1 MANIYDDIAEG
12 KETSSSANVYDEI
25 ASGTPSPKPTKK
37 EPGLFERGRRVATE
51 AGVGG
56 LAGLVA
62 PELLTGLGAAASAFP
77 ATAPAGPPLFRAGQ
91 AARGIRGR
99 LGTGAAG
106 AFGGAVGETAGQA
119 AEAAGYSYPVEEAAR
134 FVGGMAGPSIIAEP
148 ARLLTK
154 AGGYGLSTLLNRM
167 TGLPVGTGLRT
178 IGQIA
183 EDKGIKELNLT
194 AQQQQ
199 FINDKLTAIRGGAES
214 FQPAKD
220 VFAMFRQ
227 GADNILRQ
235 SETQSADLERQAN
248 DLIAQA
254 QSQAGPASA
263 ETASR
268 ISRLQSQLNASADK
282 MRAGAETEANKLRDQ
297 AKKLAQA
304 VRDKAATQAP
314 ELRSRAEQEANSILA
329 TADQEANNII
339 NEAQRRVTKTEGVR
353 DRLGP
358 KMQKRIAA
366 VEQKTGELGE
376 KRKPSELG
384 GSIRQFFDDEF
395 TRLKG
400 IREDNVQTLKTAA
413 FEAAAAKERSGARY
427 QQTQAYGEAISKISN
442 IIKDSETGLL
452 NVGPDELK
460 GLTSIRDV
468 IKRGVANR
476 SKDEAGNEIFT
487 YTPLSFQAL
496 ENMRRQLRDRAFGLP
511 AEGYDAIGQQRAGDL
526 ATYIEKIQKEFGPGF
541 EKYLEQYKADSK
553 PLNDFKSKL
562 GQAILGKS
570 ETDFGKYS
578 TDAFT
583 LADKAFYSAGSVD
596 QLTKIAGPQAA
607 EQLAR
612 SFIANRIKGGS
623 AKEISS
629 VIQDRNISDWIGKF
643 PALEQELNNL
653 ARQAG
658 IAESVVKRRENLAGA
673 LRTQIRNLPT
683 EEGRK
688 AITLERKAERE
699 AGGVTR
705 KAETAAAKLERQA
718 VDLPPKIEERG
729 ERAAERVMSRAE
741 ADIAASAG
749 DVSKQASTLEREA
762 AAAQAARETEAGQRA
777 KPLTEKAGA
786 ITKEAQQK
794 ADLILGKT
802 VEPKRVADFLL
813 RGTRDEW
820 STIAPIISGTPGGKE
835 KLASAV
841 GQVIAD
847 RANQS
852 LKGAIADMKLM
863 ADNLVSSNLM
873 PKSEADKLIGK
884 LEEVFIMPI
893 DQATRTT
900 FTDRLI
906 RNAILG
912 YALPS
917 LENKGER
924 AGAALREATR

>member
-1 MANIYDDIAEG
+1 MATVPKEDIP
-12 KETSSSANVYDEI
+12 SNLVP
-25 ASGTPSPKPTKK
+25 ASDLPDTVQPSTPEKK
-37 EPGLFERGRRVATE
+37 QGFVERARKVATE

-56 LAGLVA
+56 LAGAFA
-62 PELLTGLGAAASAFP
+62 PEILTGLGGIAAAFP
-77 ATAPAGPPLFRAGQ
+77 VTAPAAPFLFGSGQ
-91 AARGIRGR
+91 ALRGAR
-99 LGTGAAG
+99 LGSAAAG

-119 AEAAGYSYPVEEAAR
+119 AEAAGAKPATAEAAR
-134 FVGGMAGPSIIAEP
+134 FAGGMLGPEAVTAP
-148 ARLLTK
+148 ARAVARTTGLT
-154 AGGYGLSTLLNRM
+154 GLLNRV
-167 TGLPVGTGLRT
+167 TGTPLGSALKT
-178 IGQIA
+178 IGSVA
-183 EDKGIKELNLT
+183 EERGVQELNLT
-194 AQQQQ
+194 KQQQQ
-199 FINDKLTAIRGGAES
+199 FINEKLNEIRGGGQS

-227 GADNILRQ
+227 GADSILRQ
-235 SETQSADLERQAN
+235 AETQSADLERQAN

-254 QSQAGPASA
+254 QAQAGPASA
-263 ETASR
+263 ETASK

-282 MRAGAETEANKLRDQ
+282 MRVGAETEANKLRDQ

-304 VRDKAATQAP
+304 VQDKAATQAP
-314 ELRSRAEQEANSILA
+314 ELRSRAEKEANSILA
-329 TADQEANNII
+329 AADQEANKIV

-376 KRKPSELG
+376 KKKPSELG
-384 GSIRQFFDDEF
+384 GSVRQFFEGEF
-395 TRLKG
+395 NRLKG
-400 IREDNVQTLKTAA
+400 VREGNVQTLKTAA
-413 FEAAAAKERSGARY
+413 FDEAAAKEKSGKRY
-427 QQTQAYGEAISKISN
+427 QETKAYKEAISLI
-442 IIKDSETGLL
+442 DSKVKNAETGLL
-452 NVGPDELK
+452 NVGPDELN
-460 GLTSIRDV
+460 GLTAIRDV
-468 IKRGVANR
+468 IRRGVGGEV
-476 SKDEAGNEIFT
+476 KDEAGNKTIT

-496 ENMRRQLRDRAFGLP
+496 ENMRRQLRDRSFGLP

-526 ATYIEKIQKEFGPGF
+526 ADSIEKIQREFSPRFG
-541 EKYLEQYKADSK
+541 KYLEQYKADSQ

-570 ETDFGKYS
+570 ETDFGKYA

-623 AKEISS
+623 AKEILS

-643 PALEQELNNL
+643 PAIEQELNNL
-653 ARQAG
+653 AQQAG
-658 IAESVVKRRENLAGA
+658 IVERVGKKRENLASALGA
-673 LRTQIRNLPT
+673 QIRNLPT
-683 EEGRK
+683 TEGRK
-688 AITLERKAERE
+688 ARTLEREGERQ

-729 ERAAERVMSRAE
+729 ERAAERLMGRTES
-741 ADIAASAG
+741 DITASAG
-749 DVSKQASTLEREA
+749 EVSKQAATLEKEA
-762 AAAQAARETEAGQRA
+762 ASAQAARETAAGERA
-777 KPLTEKAGA
+777 KPLTEQAGE
-786 ITKEAQQK
+786 ITKEAKKK

-813 RGTRDEW
+813 RGDRDEW
-820 STIAPIISGTPGGKE
+820 STIAPIIAGTPGGKE

-873 PKSEADKLIGK
+873 SKAEADKLIGK

-893 DQATRTT
+893 DEIMRTT
-900 FTDRLI
+900 LSQRLV
-906 RNAILG
+906 RNAIIG
-912 YALPS
+912 YAYP
-917 LENKGER
+917 GVER
-924 AGAALREATR
+924 AGEAVGEATK

>member
-1 MANIYDDIAEG
+1 MATVPKEDIPGNLVPASDLPKNLRTPEP
-12 KETSSSANVYDEI
+12 KEEDGF
-25 ASGTPSPKPTKK
+25 GT
-37 EPGLFERGRRVATE
+37 RVRKIATE

-56 LAGLVA
+56 LAGAFA
-62 PELLTGLGAAASAFP
+62 PEILTGLGAASAAFP
-77 ATAPAGPPLFRAGQ
+77 VTAPAAPFLFGSGQ
-91 AARGIRGR
+91 ALRGAR
-99 LGTGAAG
+99 LGSAAAG

-119 AEAAGYSYPVEEAAR
+119 AEAAGARPATAEAAR
-134 FVGGMAGPSIIAEP
+134 FAGGMLGPEAVTAP
-148 ARLLTK
+148 ARAVARTTGLT
-154 AGGYGLSTLLNRM
+154 GLLNRV
-167 TGLPVGTGLRT
+167 TGTPLGSALRT
-178 IGQIA
+178 IGSVA
-183 EDKGIKELNLT
+183 EERGVQELNLT
-194 AQQQQ
+194 KQQQQ
-199 FINDKLTAIRGGAES
+199 FINEKLNEIRGGGQS

-227 GADNILRQ
+227 GADSILRQ
-235 SETQSADLERQAN
+235 AETQSADLERQAN
-248 DLIAQA
+248 ELIAQA

-339 NEAQRRVTKTEGVR
+339 NKAQRRVTKTEGVR

-384 GSIRQFFDDEF
+384 GSIRQFFEGEF
-395 TRLKG
+395 NRLKG
-400 IREDNVQTLKTAA
+400 VREGNVQTLKTAA
-413 FEAAAAKERSGARY
+413 FDEAAAKERSGKRY
-427 QQTQAYGEAISKISN
+427 QETKAYKEAISLIDNKVKN
-442 IIKDSETGLL
+442 AETGLL

-468 IKRGVANR
+468 IRRGVAKR
-476 SKDEAGNEIFT
+476 SKDEAGNETVT

-526 ATYIEKIQKEFGPGF
+526 AESIERIQREFSPGF
-541 EKYLEQYKADSK
+541 GKYLEQYKADSQ

-570 ETDFGKYS
+570 ESDFGKYS
-578 TDAFT
+578 TDEFA

-596 QLTKIAGPQAA
+596 QLTKVAGPKAA

-623 AKEISS
+623 AKEILS

-653 ARQAG
+653 AQQAG
-658 IAESVVKRRENLAGA
+658 IVERVGRKRENFREA

-683 EEGRK
+683 TEGTK
-688 AITLERKAERE
+688 ARTLEKEAERE
-699 AGGVTR
+699 AGKITR
-705 KAETAAAKLERQA
+705 KAETAASKLERQA
-718 VDLPPKIEERG
+718 TELAPKIEERG
-729 ERAAERVMSRAE
+729 ERAAERLMGRTE
-741 ADIAASAG
+741 ADIAAGAG
-749 DVSKQASTLEREA
+749 EVSKEAARLEREA
-762 AAAQAARETEAGQRA
+762 AAAQAAREAEAGGLA

-813 RGTRDEW
+813 RGTREEW

-852 LKGAIADMKLM
+852 LKGAISDMKLM

-873 PKSEADKLIGK
+873 SKAEADKLIGK

-893 DQATRTT
+893 DEIMRTT
-900 FTDRLI
+900 LSQRLI
-906 RNAILG
+906 RNAIIG
-912 YALPS
+912 YAYP
-917 LENKGER
+917 GVER
-924 AGAALREATR
+924 AGEAVGEATR

>member
-1 MANIYDDIAEG
+1 MATVPKEDIPSNLVPASDLPQNFRTPEP
-12 KETSSSANVYDEI
+12 KDED
-25 ASGTPSPKPTKK
+25 SFGTRARK
-37 EPGLFERGRRVATE
+37 VATE
-51 AGVGG
+51 ALVGG
-56 LAGLVA
+56 GAGYFA
-62 PELLTGLGAAASAFP
+62 PEIMTGLGAAASAFP
-77 ATAPAGPPLFRAGQ
+77 ATAPAGRALFEIGRAT
-91 AARGIRGR
+91 RGAR
-99 LGTGAAG
+99 LGSATAG
-106 AFGGAVGETAGQA
+106 AFGGAASEVVGQGTK
-119 AEAAGYSYPVEEAAR
+119 AAGYSEPVEQAAR
-134 FVGGMAGPSIIAEP
+134 FVSGLAGPSIIAEP
-148 ARLLTK
+148 ARLLTNRF
-154 AGGYGLSTLLNRM
+154 GYGLASLINRG
-167 TGLPVGTGLRT
+167 TGLPIGTGLRT

-183 EDKGIKELNLT
+183 SEKGVKELNLT

-227 GADNILRQ
+227 GANSILRQ
-235 SETQSADLERQAN
+235 AETQSADLERQAN

-304 VRDKAATQAP
+304 VRDKADTQAP

-339 NEAQRRVTKTEGVR
+339 NEAQEGVR

-384 GSIRQFFDDEF
+384 GSIRQFFEGEF
-395 TRLKG
+395 NRLKG
-400 IREDNVQTLKTAA
+400 VREGNVQTLKTAA
-413 FEAAAAKERSGARY
+413 FDEAAAKERSGKRY
-427 QQTQAYGEAISKISN
+427 QETKAYKEAISLIDNKVRN
-442 IIKDSETGLL
+442 AETGLL

-460 GLTSIRDV
+460 GLTAIRDV
-468 IKRGVANR
+468 IRRGVG
-476 SKDEAGNEIFT
+476 KQGVDEAGNPTVT

-511 AEGYDAIGQQRAGDL
+511 AEGYDAIAQQRAGDL
-526 ATYIEKIQKEFGPGF
+526 ADSIEKIQREFSPGF
-541 EKYLEQYKADSK
+541 GKYLEQYKADSQ

-570 ETDFGKYS
+570 ESDFGKYS
-578 TDAFT
+578 TDEFA

-596 QLTKIAGPQAA
+596 QLTKVAGPKAA

-623 AKEISS
+623 AKEILS

-653 ARQAG
+653 AQQAG
-658 IAESVVKRRENLAGA
+658 IVERVGTKRGKLAAA
-673 LRTQIRNLPT
+673 LRTQISNLPT
-683 EEGRK
+683 QEGTK
-688 AITLERKAERE
+688 ARTLEREAERK
-699 AGGVTR
+699 AGSITR
-705 KAETAAAKLERQA
+705 KAETAASKLERQA
-718 VDLPPKIEERG
+718 ENLPPKIEERG
-729 ERAAERVMSRAE
+729 ERAAERVMGRTE
-741 ADIAASAG
+741 ADITAG
-749 DVSKQASTLEREA
+749 AGQVSKEASRLKTEA
-762 AAAQAARETEAGQRA
+762 ADVQAALEEEAKKRA
-777 KPLTEKAGA
+777 KPLTEQAGE
-786 ITKEAQQK
+786 ITKEAKKK

-813 RGTRDEW
+813 RGDRDEW
-820 STIAPIISGTPGGKE
+820 STIAPIIAGTPGGKE

-873 PKSEADKLIGK
+873 SKAEADKLIGK
-884 LEEVFIMPI
+884 LEEVFVMPI
-893 DQATRTT
+893 DEATRTT

-906 RNAILG
+906 RNAIITV
-912 YALPS
+912 YPMAES
-917 LENKGER
+917 AGEKV
-924 AGAALREATR
+924 GEATR

>member
-1 MANIYDDIAEG
+1 MALKFE
-12 KETSSSANVYDEI
+12 DEPSKKS
-25 ASGTPSPKPTKK
+25 SGTLKFDEPRKELPAGPIDE
-37 EPGLFERGRRVATE
+37 EPGILERGRKVLTE

-56 LAGLVA
+56 LAGAFA
-62 PELLTGLGAAASAFP
+62 PEILTGLGGIAAAFP
-77 ATAPAGPPLFRAGQ
+77 VTAPAAPFLFGSGQ
-91 AARGIRGR
+91 ALRGAR
-99 LGTGAAG
+99 LGSAAAG

-119 AEAAGYSYPVEEAAR
+119 TEAAGYGTGAQEAAR
-134 FVGGMAGPSIIAEP
+134 FAGGMLGPEAVTAP
-148 ARLLTK
+148 ARAVART
-154 AGGYGLSTLLNRM
+154 
-167 TGLPVGTGLRT
+167 TGLTGLINRVTGTPLGSALRT
-178 IGQIA
+178 IGSVA
-183 EDKGIKELNLT
+183 EEKGIKELNLT

-235 SETQSADLERQAN
+235 AETQSSDLQRQAN

-254 QSQAGPASA
+254 QAQAGPASA

-268 ISRLQSQLNASADK
+268 ISRLQSQFNASADK

-314 ELRSRAEQEANSILA
+314 ELRTQADKEATAILT
-329 TADQEANNII
+329 TADQEASRIVND
-339 NEAQRRVTKTEGVR
+339 AQQRVTRMQGLR
-353 DRLGP
+353 DRLGESA
-358 KMQKRIAA
+358 KGRAAA
-366 VEQKTGELGE
+366 VQEKTGAVGE
-376 KRKPSELG
+376 KQKPSDLG
-384 GSIRQFFDDEF
+384 GSIRQFFEGEF
-395 TRLKG
+395 NRLKG
-400 IREDNVQTLKTAA
+400 VREGNVQKLKTAA
-413 FEAAAAKERSGARY
+413 FDEAASKEKSGKRY
-427 QQTQAYGEAISKISN
+427 QETKAYKEAISLIDNKVRN
-442 IIKDSETGLL
+442 AETGLL

-460 GLTSIRDV
+460 GLTAIRDV
-468 IKRGVANR
+468 IRRGVGKQG
-476 SKDEAGNEIFT
+476 KDEAGNPT
-487 YTPLSFQAL
+487 VSYSPLSFQAL

-526 ATYIEKIQKEFGPGF
+526 AESIERIQREFSPGF
-541 EKYLEQYKADSK
+541 GKYLEQYKADSQ

-570 ETDFGKYS
+570 ESDFGKYA
-578 TDAFT
+578 TDEFA

-596 QLTKIAGPQAA
+596 QLTKIAGPQAT

-612 SFIANRIKGGS
+612 SFLANRIKAGS
-623 AKEISS
+623 PKEISS
-629 VIQDRNISDWIGKF
+629 VIQDKNISDWIGKF
-643 PALEQELNNL
+643 PALEQELNTL
-653 ARQAG
+653 AQQVGIVERVGKKRGKLAESLRTEIGTLPTAAGRQA
-658 IAESVVKRRENLAGA
+658 ETLASRA
-673 LRTQIRNLPT
+673 
-683 EEGRK
+683 
-688 AITLERKAERE
+688 ARE

-705 KAETAAAKLERQA
+705 KAETAASKLERQA
-718 VDLPPKIEERG
+718 TDLPPKIEERG
-729 ERAAERVMSRAE
+729 QRAAERVLGRTE
-741 ADIAASAG
+741 ADITAG
-749 DVSKQASTLEREA
+749 AGEVSKQAATLEKDA
-762 AAAQAARETEAGQRA
+762 AAAQAARESEAGGLA

-786 ITKEAQQK
+786 VTKEAQQK

-802 VEPKRVADFLL
+802 VEPKRVSDFLL

-852 LKGAIADMKLM
+852 LKGALSDMKLL

-873 PKSEADKLIGK
+873 SQAESQKLIDKLQ
-884 LEEVFIMPI
+884 EVFVMPI
-893 DQATRTT
+893 DEVMRTT
-900 FTDRLI
+900 LSQRLI

-912 YALPS
+912 YALP
-917 LENKGER
+917 GAER
-924 AGAALREATR
+924 AGEKIGEMMQ

>member
-12 KETSSSANVYDEI
+12 KATSSSSNVYDEI
-25 ASGTPSPKPTKK
+25 ASVPSSPKSTKQ
-37 EPGLFERGRRVATE
+37 EPGIMERGRRVFTE

-56 LAGLVA
+56 LAGAFA
-62 PELLTGLGAAASAFP
+62 PEILTGLGAAASAFP
-77 ATAPAGPPLFRAGQ
+77 ATAPAGQPLFRAGQ
-91 AARGIRGR
+91 AARNLRGR

-183 EDKGIKELNLT
+183 EDKGVKELNLT

-199 FINDKLTAIRGGAES
+199 FINDKLNSIRGGAES

-220 VFAMFRQ
+220 VFVMFRQ

-235 SETQSADLERQAN
+235 AETQSADLQRQAN

-254 QSQAGPASA
+254 QAQAGPASA

-268 ISRLQSQLNASADK
+268 ISRLQSQFNASADK
-282 MRAGAETEANKLRDQ
+282 MRAGAETEANKLKDQ

-314 ELRSRAEQEANSILA
+314 ELRSRAEQEANSILS
-329 TADQEANNII
+329 TADQEASKIVND
-339 NEAQRRVTKTEGVR
+339 AQQRVTRMQGLR
-353 DRLGP
+353 DRLGESA
-358 KMQKRIAA
+358 KGRSAA
-366 VEQKTGELGE
+366 VQEKTGAVGEKQKT
-376 KRKPSELG
+376 SDLG
-384 GSIRQFFDDEF
+384 GSIRQFFDGEF
-395 TRLKG
+395 NRLKG
-400 IREDNVQTLKTAA
+400 VREGNVQKLKTAA
-413 FEAAAAKERSGARY
+413 FDEAAAKEKSGKRY
-427 QQTQAYGEAISKISN
+427 QETKAYKEAISLIDNKVRN
-442 IIKDSETGLL
+442 AETGLL

-460 GLTSIRDV
+460 GLTAIRDV
-468 IKRGVANR
+468 IRRGVG
-476 SKDEAGNEIFT
+476 KQGVDEAGNPTVT

-526 ATYIEKIQKEFGPGF
+526 AESIEKIQREFSPGF
-541 EKYLEQYKADSK
+541 GKYLEQYKADSQ

-570 ETDFGKYS
+570 DSDFGKYA
-578 TDAFT
+578 TDEFA

-612 SFIANRIKGGS
+612 SFLANRIKGGS
-623 AKEISS
+623 PKEISS
-629 VIQDRNISDWIGKF
+629 VIQDKNISDWIGKF
-643 PALEQELNNL
+643 PSLEQELNIL
-653 ARQAG
+653 AQQAG
-658 IAESVVKRRENLAGA
+658 IVERVGKKRGKLAES
-673 LRTQIRNLPT
+673 LRTEIGTLPT
-683 EEGRK
+683 AAGRQ
-688 AITLERKAERE
+688 AETLASRAARE

-718 VDLPPKIEERG
+718 TDLPPKIEERG
-729 ERAAERVMSRAE
+729 QRAAERVMGRTE
-741 ADIAASAG
+741 ADIAAGSG
-749 DVSKQASTLEREA
+749 EVSKEAARLEREA
-762 AAAQAARETEAGQRA
+762 AAAQAARESEAGGLA

-786 ITKEAQQK
+786 VTKEAQQK
-794 ADLILGKT
+794 ADLILGKS

-813 RGTRDEW
+813 RGTREEW
-820 STIAPIISGTPGGKE
+820 STIAPIIAGTPGGKE

-852 LKGAIADMKLM
+852 LKGAISDMKLM

-873 PKSEADKLIGK
+873 SKAEADKLIGK
-884 LEEVFIMPI
+884 LEEVFVMPI
-893 DQATRTT
+893 DEATRTT

-906 RNAILG
+906 RNAIITV
-912 YALPS
+912 YPMAES
-917 LENKGER
+917 AGEKV
-924 AGAALREATR
+924 GEATR

>member
-1 MANIYDDIAEG
+1 MSNIYDDIAEG
-12 KETSSSANVYDEI
+12 KETSSSVNVYDEI
-25 ASGTPSPKPTKK
+25 ASAPTSSKSTKK
-37 EPGLFERGRRVATE
+37 EPGILERGRKVFTE

-56 LAGLVA
+56 LAGFFA
-62 PELLTGLGAAASAFP
+62 PEILTGLGAAASSFP
-77 ATAPAGPPLFRAGQ
+77 ATAPAGQPLFRAGQ
-91 AARGIRGR
+91 AARGLRGR
-99 LGTGAAG
+99 AGTGAAG

-134 FVGGMAGPSIIAEP
+134 FVGGMAGPSIVAEP

-183 EDKGIKELNLT
+183 EEKGVKELNLT

-227 GADNILRQ
+227 GADSILRQ
-235 SETQSADLERQAN
+235 AETQSADLQRQAN

-268 ISRLQSQLNASADK
+268 ISRLQSQFNASADK
-282 MRAGAETEANKLRDQ
+282 MRTGAEAEANKLRDQ

-329 TADQEANNII
+329 SADQEANKIVND
-339 NEAQRRVTKTEGVR
+339 AQQRITRMQGLRDKLSTET
-353 DRLGP
+353 
-358 KMQKRIAA
+358 QKRVSR
-366 VEQKTGELGE
+366 VEQETGKIGE

-384 GSIRQFFDDEF
+384 GSIRQFFEGEF
-395 TRLKG
+395 NRLKG
-400 IREDNVQTLKTAA
+400 VREGNVQKFKTAA
-413 FEAAAAKERSGARY
+413 FDEAAAKEKSGARY
-427 QQTQAYGEAISKISN
+427 QETKAYKEAISLIDNKVRN
-442 IIKDSETGLL
+442 AETGLL

-460 GLTSIRDV
+460 GLTAIRDV
-468 IKRGVANR
+468 IRRGVG
-476 SKDEAGNEIFT
+476 KQGVDEAGNPTVT

-526 ATYIEKIQKEFGPGF
+526 ADSIEKIQREFSPGF
-541 EKYLEQYKADSK
+541 GKYLEQYKADSQ

-570 ETDFGKYS
+570 ETDFGKYA
-578 TDAFT
+578 TDEFA

-612 SFIANRIKGGS
+612 SFLVNRIKSGS
-623 AKEISS
+623 PKEILS
-629 VIQDRNISDWIGKF
+629 VIQDKNISDWIGKF
-643 PALEQELNNL
+643 PALEQELNNI
-653 ARQAG
+653 AQQAG
-658 IAESVVKRRENLAGA
+658 IVERVGKKRGKLAET
-673 LRTQIRNLPT
+673 LRTEIGTLPT
-683 EEGRK
+683 AAGRQAETLASK
-688 AITLERKAERE
+688 AARE

-718 VDLPPKIEERG
+718 TEVAPKIEERG
-729 ERAAERVMSRAE
+729 QRAAERVMGRTE
-741 ADIAASAG
+741 ADITAG
-749 DVSKQASTLEREA
+749 AGEVSKEAARLEKEA
-762 AAAQAARETEAGQRA
+762 AAAQAAREAEAGERA
-777 KPLTEKAGA
+777 KPLTEQAGE
-786 ITKEAQQK
+786 ITKEAKKK
-794 ADLILGKT
+794 ADLILGT
-802 VEPKRVADFLL
+802 AYDFERVSNFLL
-813 RGTRDEW
+813 NGSAEDW
-820 STIAPIISGTPGGKE
+820 AAISPIIAKTPGGKE

-852 LKGAIADMKLM
+852 LKGAIFDMKKL
-863 ADNLVSSNLM
+863 ATKLSDNNLM

-884 LEEVFIMPI
+884 LEEVFVMPI
-893 DQATRTT
+893 DEATRTT

-906 RNAILG
+906 RNAIITV
-912 YALPS
+912 YPMAES
-917 LENKGER
+917 AGEKV
-924 AGAALREATR
+924 GEATR

>member
-1 MANIYDDIAEG
+1 MATVPKEDIPGNLVPASDLPKNLRTPEP
-12 KETSSSANVYDEI
+12 KEEDGF
-25 ASGTPSPKPTKK
+25 GT
-37 EPGLFERGRRVATE
+37 RVRKIATE

-56 LAGLVA
+56 LAGAFA
-62 PELLTGLGAAASAFP
+62 PEILTGLGAASAAFP
-77 ATAPAGPPLFRAGQ
+77 VTAPAAPFLFGSGQ
-91 AARGIRGR
+91 ALRGAR
-99 LGTGAAG
+99 LGSAVSG
-106 AFGGAVGETAGQA
+106 AFGGAASETLGQGA
-119 AEAAGYSYPVEEAAR
+119 KAAGYGEPVEQAVRFAGGMLGPEAVVSAAR
-134 FVGGMAGPSIIAEP
+134 GVAKTTG
-148 ARLLTK
+148 LT
-154 AGGYGLSTLLNRM
+154 YLLNRL
-167 TGLPVGTGLRT
+167 TGTPIGSALRT
-178 IGQIA
+178 LGSVA
-183 EDKGIKELNLT
+183 EEKGLKELNLP

-199 FINDKLTAIRGGAES
+199 FIEEKLNAIRGGAES

-235 SETQSADLERQAN
+235 AETQSADLERQAN

-304 VRDKAATQAP
+304 VRDKASTQAP
-314 ELRSRAEQEANSILA
+314 ELRTQADKEATAILT
-329 TADQEANNII
+329 TADQEANKIVND
-339 NEAQRRVTKTEGVR
+339 AQRRVTKTEGVR

-384 GSIRQFFDDEF
+384 GSIRQFFEGEF
-395 TRLKG
+395 NRLKG
-400 IREDNVQTLKTAA
+400 VREGNVQTLKTAA
-413 FEAAAAKERSGARY
+413 FDEAAAKEKSGKRY
-427 QQTQAYGEAISKISN
+427 QETKAYKEAISLI
-442 IIKDSETGLL
+442 DSKVKNAETGLL
-452 NVGPDELK
+452 NVGPDELN
-460 GLTSIRDV
+460 GLTAIRDV
-468 IKRGVANR
+468 IRRGVGR
-476 SKDEAGNEIFT
+476 KVKDEAGNETIT

-526 ATYIEKIQKEFGPGF
+526 AESIERIQREFSPGF
-541 EKYLEQYKADSK
+541 GKYLEQYKADSQ

-570 ETDFGKYS
+570 ESDFGKYS
-578 TDAFT
+578 TDEFA
-583 LADKAFYSAGSVD
+583 LAEKAFYSAGSVD
-596 QLTKIAGPQAA
+596 QLTKIAGPKAA

-612 SFIANRIKGGS
+612 SFLANRIKGGS

-653 ARQAG
+653 AQQAG
-658 IAESVVKRRENLAGA
+658 IVERVGRKRENFRDA
-673 LRTQIRNLPT
+673 LRTQIRDLPT
-683 EEGRK
+683 AAGTEAK
-688 AITLERKAERE
+688 TLEKEAERKAGRITKE
-699 AGGVTR
+699 
-705 KAETAAAKLERQA
+705 AETAASKLERQA
-718 VDLPPKIEERG
+718 TDLPPRIEERG
-729 ERAAERVMSRAE
+729 ERAAKRVMERTE
-741 ADIAASAG
+741 ADITAG
-749 DVSKQASTLEREA
+749 AGEVKKQASTLEKEA
-762 AAAQAARETEAGQRA
+762 ADAQTARMQETSKRA
-777 KPLTEKAGA
+777 EPLTKQAGE
-786 ITKEAQQK
+786 ITTKAQQK
-794 ADLILGKT
+794 ADLILGKA

-813 RGTRDEW
+813 RGDREEW
-820 STIAPIISGTPGGKE
+820 STIAPIIAQTPGGKE

-852 LKGAIADMKLM
+852 LKGALADMKLM

-873 PKSEADKLIGK
+873 SQAESQKLIDKLQ
-884 LEEVFIMPI
+884 EVFVMPI
-893 DQATRTT
+893 DQEMRATLTQ
-900 FTDRLI
+900 RLI
-906 RNAILG
+906 RNAIVTV
-912 YALPS
+912 YPMAES
-917 LENKGER
+917 AGEKV
-924 AGAALREATR
+924 GAATR

>member
-1 MANIYDDIAEG
+1 MALKFE
-12 KETSSSANVYDEI
+12 DEPSKKS
-25 ASGTPSPKPTKK
+25 SGTLKFDEPRKELPAGPVDQ
-37 EPGLFERGRRVATE
+37 EPGILERGRKVLTE

-56 LAGLVA
+56 LAGAFA
-62 PELLTGLGAAASAFP
+62 PEILTGLGGIAAAFP
-77 ATAPAGPPLFRAGQ
+77 VTAPAAPFLFGSGQ
-91 AARGIRGR
+91 ALRGAR
-99 LGTGAAG
+99 LGSAAAG

-119 AEAAGYSYPVEEAAR
+119 AEAAGVRPATAEAAR
-134 FVGGMAGPSIIAEP
+134 FAGGMLGPEAVTAP
-148 ARLLTK
+148 ARAVARTTGLT
-154 AGGYGLSTLLNRM
+154 GLLNRV
-167 TGLPVGTGLRT
+167 TGTPLGSALRT
-178 IGQIA
+178 IGSVA
-183 EDKGIKELNLT
+183 EERGVQELNLT
-194 AQQQQ
+194 KQQQQ
-199 FINDKLTAIRGGAES
+199 FINEKLNEIRGGGQS

-227 GADNILRQ
+227 GADSILRQ
-235 SETQSADLERQAN
+235 AETQSADLERQAN
-248 DLIAQA
+248 ELIAQA

-314 ELRSRAEQEANSILA
+314 ELRSRAEQEANSILS

-384 GSIRQFFDDEF
+384 GSIRQFFEGEF
-395 TRLKG
+395 NRLKG
-400 IREDNVQTLKTAA
+400 VREGNVQTLKTAA
-413 FEAAAAKERSGARY
+413 FDEAAAKERSGKRY
-427 QQTQAYGEAISKISN
+427 QETKAYKEAISLI
-442 IIKDSETGLL
+442 DSKVKNAETGLL
-452 NVGPDELK
+452 NVGPDELN
-460 GLTSIRDV
+460 GLTAIRDV
-468 IKRGVANR
+468 IRRGVGR
-476 SKDEAGNEIFT
+476 KVKDEAGNETIT

-526 ATYIEKIQKEFGPGF
+526 AESIERIQREFSPGF
-541 EKYLEQYKADSK
+541 GKYLEQYKADSQ

-570 ETDFGKYS
+570 ESDFGKYS
-578 TDAFT
+578 TNEFA

-612 SFIANRIKGGS
+612 SFLANRIKGGS
-623 AKEISS
+623 AKEILS

-653 ARQAG
+653 AQQAG
-658 IAESVVKRRENLAGA
+658 IVERVGKKRENLAVA

-688 AITLERKAERE
+688 ARTLEREAERE
-699 AGGVTR
+699 AGKVTR
-705 KAETAAAKLERQA
+705 KAETAASKLERQA
-718 VDLPPKIEERG
+718 TDLPPKIEERG
-729 ERAAERVMSRAE
+729 ERAAERVMGRAE
-741 ADIAASAG
+741 ADISASAG
-749 DVSKQASTLEREA
+749 EVSKEAARLEREA
-762 AAAQAARETEAGQRA
+762 ASAQAARETEASGLA

-794 ADLILGKT
+794 ADLILGKS

-813 RGTRDEW
+813 RGTREEW

-852 LKGAIADMKLM
+852 LKGAISDMKLM

-873 PKSEADKLIGK
+873 SKAEADKLIGK

-893 DQATRTT
+893 DEIMRTT
-900 FTDRLI
+900 LSQRLI
-906 RNAILG
+906 RNAIIG
-912 YALPS
+912 YAYP
-917 LENKGER
+917 GVER
-924 AGAALREATR
+924 AGEAVGEATR

>member
-1 MANIYDDIAEG
+1 MAL
-12 KETSSSANVYDEI
+12 KFDEEPSKKS
-25 ASGTPSPKPTKK
+25 SGTLKFDEPKKELPAGPVDQ
-37 EPGLFERGRRVATE
+37 EPGLLERGRKVFTE

-56 LAGLVA
+56 LAGAFA
-62 PELLTGLGAAASAFP
+62 PEILTGLGGIAASFP
-77 ATAPAGPPLFRAGQ
+77 VTAPAAPFLFGSGQ
-91 AARGIRGR
+91 ALRGAR
-99 LGTGAAG
+99 LGSAAAG

-119 AEAAGYSYPVEEAAR
+119 AEAAGARPATAEAAR
-134 FVGGMAGPSIIAEP
+134 FAGGVLGPEAVTAP
-148 ARLLTK
+148 ARAVARTTGLT
-154 AGGYGLSTLLNRM
+154 GLLNRV
-167 TGLPVGTGLRT
+167 TGTPLGSALRT
-178 IGQIA
+178 IGSVA
-183 EDKGIKELNLT
+183 EERGVQELNLT
-194 AQQQQ
+194 KQQQQ
-199 FINDKLTAIRGGAES
+199 FINEKLNEIRGGGQS

-220 VFAMFRQ
+220 VFAMLRQ
-227 GADNILRQ
+227 GADSVLRQ
-235 SETQSADLERQAN
+235 SETQSADLQRQAN

-263 ETASR
+263 EIASK
-268 ISRLQSQLNASADK
+268 ISRLQSQFNASADK

-329 TADQEANNII
+329 TADQEANKIVND
-339 NEAQRRVTKTEGVR
+339 AQQRVTRMRGLR
-353 DRLGP
+353 DRLGESA
-358 KMQKRIAA
+358 KGRASA
-366 VEQKTGELGE
+366 VQEKTGAVGE
-376 KRKPSELG
+376 KQKPSDIG
-384 GSIRQFFDDEF
+384 GSIRQFFEGEF
-395 TRLKG
+395 NRLKG
-400 IREDNVQTLKTAA
+400 IREGNVQTLKTAA
-413 FEAAAAKERSGARY
+413 FDEAAAKERSGKRY
-427 QQTQAYGEAISKISN
+427 QETKAYKEAISLIDNKVRN
-442 IIKDSETGLL
+442 AETGLL

-460 GLTSIRDV
+460 GLTAIRDV
-468 IKRGVANR
+468 IRRGVG
-476 SKDEAGNEIFT
+476 KQGVDEAGNPTVT

-511 AEGYDAIGQQRAGDL
+511 AEGYDAIAQQRAGDL
-526 ATYIEKIQKEFGPGF
+526 ADSIEKIQREFSPGF
-541 EKYLEQYKADSK
+541 GKYLEQYKADSQ

-570 ETDFGKYS
+570 ETDFGKYA
-578 TDAFT
+578 TDEFA

-653 ARQAG
+653 AQQAG
-658 IAESVVKRRENLAGA
+658 IVERVGKKREGFAEY
-673 LRTQIRNLPT
+673 LRKQIGTLPT
-683 EEGRK
+683 AAGTQAETLASK
-688 AITLERKAERE
+688 AARE

-705 KAETAAAKLERQA
+705 KGEAAATKLEQQA
-718 VDLPPKIEERG
+718 IDLPPKIESRG
-729 ERAAERVMSRAE
+729 ERAAEKVVSKAE
-741 ADIAASAG
+741 ADIAKKTS
-749 DVSKQASTLEREA
+749 
-762 AAAQAARETEAGQRA
+762 
-777 KPLTEKAGA
+777 A
-786 ITKEAQQK
+786 ITQEAQRK
-794 ADLILGKT
+794 ADLILGKA

-820 STIAPIISGTPGGKE
+820 STIAPIIAGTPGGKE

-873 PKSEADKLIGK
+873 SKSEADKLIGK

-893 DQATRTT
+893 DEIMRTT
-900 FTDRLI
+900 LSQRLI
-906 RNAILG
+906 RNAIIG
-912 YALPS
+912 YAYP
-917 LENKGER
+917 GVER
-924 AGAALREATR
+924 AGEAVGETTR

>member
-1 MANIYDDIAEG
+1 MALKFE
-12 KETSSSANVYDEI
+12 DEPSKKS
-25 ASGTPSPKPTKK
+25 SGTLKFDEPKKELPLGPVDQ
-37 EPGLFERGRRVATE
+37 EPGLLERGRKVLTE

-56 LAGLVA
+56 LAGAFA
-62 PELLTGLGAAASAFP
+62 PEILTGLGGIAAAFP
-77 ATAPAGPPLFRAGQ
+77 VTAPAAPFLFGSGQ
-91 AARGIRGR
+91 ALRGAR
-99 LGTGAAG
+99 LSSLAAG

-119 AEAAGYSYPVEEAAR
+119 AEAAGAKPATAEAAR
-134 FVGGMAGPSIIAEP
+134 FAGGMLGPEAVTAP
-148 ARLLTK
+148 ARAVAKTTGLT
-154 AGGYGLSTLLNRM
+154 GLLNRA
-167 TGLPVGTGLRT
+167 TNTPLGSALRT
-178 IGQIA
+178 IGSVAQ
-183 EDKGIKELNLT
+183 EKGVQELNLP

-199 FINDKLTAIRGGAES
+199 FINQKLNEIRGGAES

-220 VFAMFRQ
+220 VFAMLRQ
-227 GADNILRQ
+227 GADSVLRQ
-235 SETQSADLERQAN
+235 AETQSADLQRQAN

-268 ISRLQSQLNASADK
+268 ISRLQSQLNSSADK

-339 NEAQRRVTKTEGVR
+339 NEAQRRVTKTESVR

-384 GSIRQFFDDEF
+384 GSIRQFFEGEF
-395 TRLKG
+395 NRLKG
-400 IREDNVQTLKTAA
+400 VREGNVQTLKTAA
-413 FEAAAAKERSGARY
+413 FDEAAAKERSGKRY
-427 QQTQAYGEAISKISN
+427 QETKAYKEAISLI
-442 IIKDSETGLL
+442 DSKVKNAETGLL

-460 GLTSIRDV
+460 GLTAIRDV
-468 IKRGVANR
+468 IRRGVGR
-476 SKDEAGNEIFT
+476 KVQDEAGNETII

-526 ATYIEKIQKEFGPGF
+526 AESIERIQREFSPGF
-541 EKYLEQYKADSK
+541 GKYLEQYKADSQ

-570 ETDFGKYS
+570 ESDFGKYS
-578 TDAFT
+578 TDEFA

-596 QLTKIAGPQAA
+596 QLTKVAGPKAA

-623 AKEISS
+623 AKEILS

-643 PALEQELNNL
+643 PAIEQELNNL
-653 ARQAG
+653 AQQAG
-658 IAESVVKRRENLAGA
+658 IVERVGKKRENLAVALGA
-673 LRTQIRNLPT
+673 QISNLPT
-683 EEGRK
+683 TEGRK
-688 AITLERKAERE
+688 ARTLEREAERE
-699 AGGVTR
+699 AGKIIR

-718 VDLPPKIEERG
+718 TEVAPKIEERG
-729 ERAAERVMSRAE
+729 ERAAERLMGRTE
-741 ADIAASAG
+741 ADITAG
-749 DVSKQASTLEREA
+749 AGEVSKQASTLEREA
-762 AAAQAARETEAGQRA
+762 AAAQAARETAAGERA
-777 KPLTEKAGA
+777 KPLAEQAGE
-786 ITKEAQQK
+786 ITKEAKKK

-813 RGTRDEW
+813 RGDRDEW
-820 STIAPIISGTPGGKE
+820 STIAPIIAGTPGGRE

-852 LKGAIADMKLM
+852 LKGAISDMKLM
-863 ADNLVSSNLM
+863 AYNLVSSNLM
-873 PKSEADKLIGK
+873 SKSEADKLIGK

-893 DQATRTT
+893 DEMMRTT
-900 FTDRLI
+900 LSQRLI
-906 RNAILG
+906 RNAIIG
-912 YALPS
+912 YAYP
-917 LENKGER
+917 GVER
-924 AGAALREATR
+924 AGEAVGEATR

>member
-1 MANIYDDIAEG
+1 MATVPKEDIPG
-12 KETSSSANVYDEI
+12 NLVP
-25 ASGTPSPKPTKK
+25 ASDLPD
-37 EPGLFERGRRVATE
+37 
-51 AGVGG
+51 
-56 LAGLVA
+56 
-62 PELLTGLGAAASAFP
+62 AARP
-77 ATAPAGPPLFRAGQ
+77 ATAEKKEDSGFLSRAKKVAAETGIGGVAGAFAPEIMSYGVAPALRLSAMTAPFSAPTYELGQ
-91 AARGIRGR
+91 ALRAQR
-99 LGTGAAG
+99 LKSAGAG
-106 AFGGAVGETAGQA
+106 AFGGAVGETGGQTV
-119 AEAAGYSYPVEEAAR
+119 EALGGSKGEAEAAR
-134 FVGGMAGPSIIAEP
+134 FIGGLTAPSIISEP

-154 AGGYGLSTLLNRM
+154 AGGYGLSTLLNRA
-167 TGLPVGTGLRT
+167 TGLPIGTAART

-183 EDKGIKELNLT
+183 DEKGIKELNLT
-194 AQQQQ
+194 AKQQE
-199 FINDKLTAIRGGAES
+199 FINQKLNDIRGGAES

-227 GADNILRQ
+227 GADSILRQ
-235 SETQSADLERQAN
+235 AETQSTDLQRQAN

-268 ISRLQSQLNASADK
+268 ISRLQSQFNASADK
-282 MRAGAETEANKLRDQ
+282 MRSGAETEANKLKDQ

-314 ELRSRAEQEANSILA
+314 ELRSRAEQEANSILS
-329 TADQEANNII
+329 TADQEANKIVND
-339 NEAQRRVTKTEGVR
+339 AQQRVTRMQGLR
-353 DRLGP
+353 DRLGESA
-358 KMQKRIAA
+358 KGRSAA
-366 VEQKTGELGE
+366 VQEKTGAIGE
-376 KRKPSELG
+376 KQKPSDLG
-384 GSIRQFFDDEF
+384 SSIRQFFDNEF

-400 IREDNVQTLKTAA
+400 IREGNVQKLKTAA
-413 FEAAAAKERSGARY
+413 FDEAVAKEKSGARY
-427 QQTQAYGEAISKISN
+427 QGTKAYKEAISLIDNKVRN
-442 IIKDSETGLL
+442 AETGLL

-460 GLTSIRDV
+460 GLTAIRDV
-468 IKRGVANR
+468 IRRGVG
-476 SKDEAGNEIFT
+476 KQGVDEAGNPTVT
-487 YTPLSFQAL
+487 YIPLSFQAL

-511 AEGYDAIGQQRAGDL
+511 AEGYDAIAQQRAGDL
-526 ATYIEKIQKEFGPGF
+526 ADSIEKIQREFSPGF
-541 EKYLEQYKADSK
+541 GKYLEQYKADSQ

-570 ETDFGKYS
+570 ETDFGKYA

-583 LADKAFYSAGSVD
+583 LSDKAFYSAGSVD

-612 SFIANRIKGGS
+612 SFLANRIKGGS
-623 AKEISS
+623 PKEITS

-653 ARQAG
+653 AQQAG
-658 IAESVVKRRENLAGA
+658 IVERVGKKRGKLAET
-673 LRTQIRNLPT
+673 LRTEMGTLPT
-683 EEGRK
+683 AAGRQ
-688 AITLERKAERE
+688 AETLASRAARE

-718 VDLPPKIEERG
+718 TELPPKIEERG
-729 ERAAERVMSRAE
+729 QRAAERVMGRTE
-741 ADIAASAG
+741 ADISAG
-749 DVSKQASTLEREA
+749 AGEVSKEAARLEREA
-762 AAAQAARETEAGQRA
+762 AAAQAARETEAGGLA

-794 ADLILGKT
+794 ADLILGKS

-813 RGTRDEW
+813 RGTREEW
-820 STIAPIISGTPGGKE
+820 STISPIISGTPGGKE

-873 PKSEADKLIGK
+873 SQADANKLISK
-884 LEEVFIMPI
+884 LEEVFVMPI
-893 DQATRTT
+893 DNAMRVTLSK
-900 FTDRLI
+900 RLI
-906 RNAILG
+906 TNAIVGTVG
-912 YALPS
+912 Y
-917 LENKGER
+917 G
-924 AGAALREATR
+924 AGAAKRKIEGLVE

>member
-1 MANIYDDIAEG
+1 MATVPKEDIPGNLVPASDLPDAARPTTAE
-12 KETSSSANVYDEI
+12 
-25 ASGTPSPKPTKK
+25 KK
-37 EPGLFERGRRVATE
+37 EDSGFLGRAKKVAAETGIGGV
-51 AGVGG
+51 AGAFAPEIMSYG
-56 LAGLVA
+56 VA
-62 PELLTGLGAAASAFP
+62 PALRLSAM
-77 ATAPAGPPLFRAGQ
+77 TAPFSAPTYELGQ
-91 AARGIRGR
+91 ALRAQR
-99 LGTGAAG
+99 LKSAGAG
-106 AFGGAVGETAGQA
+106 AFGGAVGETGGQTVETLGGSKG
-119 AEAAGYSYPVEEAAR
+119 EAEAAR
-134 FVGGMAGPSIIAEP
+134 FIGGLTAPSIISEP

-154 AGGYGLSTLLNRM
+154 AGGYGLSTLLNRA
-167 TGLPVGTGLRT
+167 TGLPIGTAART

-183 EDKGIKELNLT
+183 DEKGIKELNLT
-194 AQQQQ
+194 AQQQE
-199 FINDKLTAIRGGAES
+199 FINQKLNAIRGGAES

-235 SETQSADLERQAN
+235 AETQSADLERQAN

-268 ISRLQSQLNASADK
+268 ISRLQSQLNSSADK

-314 ELRSRAEQEANSILA
+314 ELRSRAEQEANSILS

-384 GSIRQFFDDEF
+384 GSIRQFFEGEF
-395 TRLKG
+395 NRLKG
-400 IREDNVQTLKTAA
+400 VREGNVQTLKTAA
-413 FEAAAAKERSGARY
+413 FDEAAAKERSGKRY
-427 QQTQAYGEAISKISN
+427 QETKAYKEAISLI
-442 IIKDSETGLL
+442 DSKVKNAETGLL

-460 GLTSIRDV
+460 GLTAIRDV
-468 IKRGVANR
+468 IRRGVGR
-476 SKDEAGNEIFT
+476 KVQDEAGNETII

-526 ATYIEKIQKEFGPGF
+526 AESIERIQREFSPGF
-541 EKYLEQYKADSK
+541 GKYLEQYKADSQ

-570 ETDFGKYS
+570 ESDFGKYS
-578 TDAFT
+578 TDEFA

-596 QLTKIAGPQAA
+596 QLTKIAGPKAA

-623 AKEISS
+623 AKEILS

-643 PALEQELNNL
+643 PAIEQELNNL
-653 ARQAG
+653 AQQAG
-658 IAESVVKRRENLAGA
+658 IVERVGKKRENLAVA
-673 LRTQIRNLPT
+673 LGTQISNLPT
-683 EEGRK
+683 TEGRK
-688 AITLERKAERE
+688 ARTLERAAERE
-699 AGGVTR
+699 AGKIIR

-718 VDLPPKIEERG
+718 TEVAPKIEERG
-729 ERAAERVMSRAE
+729 ERAAERLMGRTE
-741 ADIAASAG
+741 ADITADAG
-749 DVSKQASTLEREA
+749 EVSKQASTLEREA
-762 AAAQAARETEAGQRA
+762 AAAQAARETAAGERA
-777 KPLTEKAGA
+777 KPLAEQAGE
-786 ITKEAQQK
+786 ITKEAKKK

-813 RGTRDEW
+813 RGDRDEW
-820 STIAPIISGTPGGKE
+820 ATIAPIIAGTSGGKE

-873 PKSEADKLIGK
+873 SQADANKLISK
-884 LEEVFIMPI
+884 LEEVFVMPI
-893 DQATRTT
+893 DNAMRVTLSK
-900 FTDRLI
+900 RLI
-906 RNAILG
+906 TNAIVGTVG
-912 YALPS
+912 Y
-917 LENKGER
+917 G
-924 AGAALREATR
+924 AGAAKRKIESLVE